1 VIGEDR
7 ERGWAKEIREEN
19 CFKLENQQTTD
30 ARSSGKWKS
39 EKQTNLD
46 TS

>member
-1 VIGEDR
+1 MIGEDR
-7 ERGWAKEIREEN
+7 ERGRAKEIREEN
-19 CFKLENQQTTD
+19 CFKFENQQTTD
-30 ARSSGKWKS
+30 ARHSGKWKS